1 MQMLRTIRKAKGLTM
16 KELGEKVGVSESA
29 ISQYE
34 TGKREADF
42 GTIMRLSKF
51 FNTSIDDLLDNKHNL
66 KQDEC
71 SKLFRH
77 NLSIALEQLDSG
89 FSGVPEAEY
98 DYQELQELVDATY
111 PLTLKEVDEAADII
125 GVPLHD
131 LFRED
136 YEGYLQNKES
146 PGAEKSAPRDNVEQE
161 IMGLVGKMSPEQKN
175 FLIALLNTTIARNQE
190 MPVAGQVS
198 VGAAAPEFENRGPTR

>member
-98 DYQELQELVDATY
+98 DYN
-111 PLTLKEVDEAADII
+111 TLKELSESAYPLSLKEVAEAADTV
-125 GVPLHD
+125 GVPLDD
-131 LFRED
+131 LLRED
-136 YEGYLQNKES
+136 YEKYVQNKEPTPVSEDGLDDMEKLLMGYVKDLTPDQKRMLLAQMQVMIGPQKESS
-146 PGAEKSAPRDNVEQE
+146 PAFVR
-161 IMGLVGKMSPEQKN
+161 
-175 FLIALLNTTIARNQE
+175 
-190 MPVAGQVS
+190 
-198 VGAAAPEFENRGPTR
+198 